1 MKKWIKMIILSFL
14 MIGSL
19 TACMASSQKQMH
31 AFDQQMK
38 TVAEKERIVNRT
50 LEEMNLNQLYDL
62 SQTNTTDANKK
73 AFEQF
78 KKQIDDKLKPAMKV
92 YHQEAKAL
100 PEPNKD
106 LKALK
111 STYLEGI
118 KGKEEIIEKL
128 DQFIVLC
135 QNSIRANENILEFTQ
150 QFEKYRSRVET
161 QISSAKQ
168 TSQGIEDSTKLEER
182 LDENNRHIKEKAETS
197 IREKDGKAQMQ
208 AIQEEVIPLVQTQIK
223 DLNEMQLRDEMTN
236 HARQNAVQMYYS
248 LERYYQERL
257 KTIDYN
263 QKLAQ
268 ANIRKLITKA
278 KDLDSYNAPYEN
290 KRDQLNSN

>member
-1 MKKWIKMIILSFL
+1 MKKWIKMIILSFM

-50 LEEMNLNQLYDL
+50 LEQMNLNQLYDL
-62 SQTNTTDANKK
+62 SQTDTTDANKK
-73 AFEQF
+73 AFDQL
-78 KKQIDDKLKPAMKV
+78 KKQIDDELKPAMKA
-92 YHQEAKAL
+92 YRQEAKAL
-100 PEPNKD
+100 PETNKD

-118 KGKEEIIEKL
+118 KGKEEVVEKL

-135 QNSIRANENILEFTQ
+135 QNSIRANENILDFTQ

-168 TSQGIEDSTKLEER
+168 TSQGLEDSAKLEAR

-236 HARQNAVQMYYS
+236 RARQNAVQMYYS

-290 KRDQLNSN
+290 QRDQLNSN